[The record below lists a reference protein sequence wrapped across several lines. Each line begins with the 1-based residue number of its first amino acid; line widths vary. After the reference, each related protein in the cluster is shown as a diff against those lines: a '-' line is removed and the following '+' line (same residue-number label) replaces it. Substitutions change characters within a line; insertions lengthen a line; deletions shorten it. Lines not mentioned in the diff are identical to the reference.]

1 MEGKIIVMLIL
12 HVDDMLVGVEK
23 DDPTV
28 QELPPELK
36 KRAFTLGNGRSCKLA
51 NPEDKMTPSEA
62 RGLLGAL
69 QWQVKVLLELKPCGS
84 RSRRR
89 STSW

>member
-23 DDPTV
+23 EDPTV

-51 NPEDKMTPSEA
+51 TQKT
-62 RGLLGAL
+62 R
-69 QWQVKVLLELKPCGS
+69 
-84 RSRRR
+84 
-89 STSW
+89 